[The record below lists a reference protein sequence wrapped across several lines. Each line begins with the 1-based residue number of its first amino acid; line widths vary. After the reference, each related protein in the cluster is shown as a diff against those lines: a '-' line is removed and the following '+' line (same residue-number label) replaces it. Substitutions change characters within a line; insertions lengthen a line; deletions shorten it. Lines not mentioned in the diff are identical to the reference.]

1 MVGHTVFF
9 LMDRGIPT
17 EEHLENMRARNIS
30 YLVGTP
36 KGRLTKLEKA
46 LATLP
51 WHKAR
56 EAVEVKLLAQDQEF
70 YVLVQSQARVSKERA
85 MRRGRLK
92 RLWKRLKEL
101 QLELPSYETL
111 LLKLGILP
119 ARKRVARGHWSSSRY
134 PRRHLNKS
142 GLGAWISASRSIKPS
157 CA

>member
-46 LATLP
+46 LASLP
-51 WHKAR
+51 WQKAR

-85 MRRGRLK
+85 MRQRRLK

-101 QLELPSYETL
+101 QHQRPSYETL
-111 LLKLGILP
+111 LLKLGIRP
-119 ARKRVARGHWSSSRY
+119 ARKRVARGHWSSSRS
-134 PRRHLNKS
+134 PGRHLNQS
-142 GLGAWISASRSIKPS
+142 GRGAWISASRSIKPS
-157 CA
+157 YA

>member
-1 MVGHTVFF
+1 MAEHTVFF

-17 EEHLENMRARNIS
+17 EEHLENRRARPIS

-46 LATLP
+46 LATWP
-51 WHKAR
+51 WHTAR
-56 EAVEVKLLAQDQEF
+56 EAVEVQLLAQDQGF

-85 MRRGRLK
+85 MRQRRLK

-111 LLKLGILP
+111 LLKRGS
-119 ARKRVARGHWSSSRY
+119 ARKEAGRAGSLVKLTLP
-134 PRRHLNKS
+134 PRRRLNKS